1 MTSSVSSEG
10 ESRAL
15 ARGFALGGRVVAAR
29 SAGARAGGW
38 GPADGTEASSSESH
52 SPEPVA
58 IALRGL
64 DAAARFLR
72 ARDGDGVDADEVEA
86 SSDPSPRLRP
96 AGSPPEEDATT
107 THRCHLATETLRR

>member
-1 MTSSVSSEG
+1 M
-10 ESRAL
+10 
-15 ARGFALGGRVVAAR
+15 ARGFAFGGRVVAER

-38 GPADGTEASSSESH
+38 GPADGASSSESH

-86 SSDPSPRLRP
+86 SIDPSPRLRP

-107 THRCHLATETLRR
+107 THRRHLATETLRR